1 MRKKEL
7 QAQLQTMIEK
17 TQHLEAVNRKLQ
29 KQLDEHI
36 IDAETRIFNEK
47 LMKMS
52 QTDLNTYRHGND

>member
-1 MRKKEL
+1 
-7 QAQLQTMIEK
+7 MIEK

-52 QTDLNTYRHGND
+52 QTDLNTHRHGND

>member
-7 QAQLQTMIEK
+7 QAQLQKMIEK

-29 KQLDEHI
+29 KQLDENI

-52 QTDLNTYRHGND
+52 QTDLNTHRHGND